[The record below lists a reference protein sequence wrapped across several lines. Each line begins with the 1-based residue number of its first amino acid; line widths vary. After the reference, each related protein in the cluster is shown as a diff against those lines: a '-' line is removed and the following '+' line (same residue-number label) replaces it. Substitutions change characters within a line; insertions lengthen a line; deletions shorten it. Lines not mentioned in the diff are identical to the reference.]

1 MEQDSLQDN
10 AANAFCLVMTS
21 VASEEDGATLA
32 RALLNERLSACVQL
46 LPIRSFYDWQG
57 QACDEPEHLVLIKTR
72 GELYEAVENFIR
84 QRHSYQVPEILRLPI
99 DAGLSAYLDW
109 VRAQTQLDQA

>member
-1 MEQDSLQDN
+1 
-10 AANAFCLVMTS
+10 
-21 VASEEDGATLA
+21 
-32 RALLNERLSACVQL
+32 
-46 LPIRSFYDWQG
+46 
-57 QACDEPEHLVLIKTR
+57 LIKTR